1 MNEQAPDTQISA
13 HLGDFASFEKEMLA
27 LIPRVV
33 VDTGG
38 GAVTRPLA
46 RLNLG
51 VPTDPT
57 LAMVNAFAALADVVS
72 FYQDRVLNEGYL
84 STAIDYASLALLGR
98 SVGENPGTY
107 IGATAEIALFAQPGA
122 PVTVPQRAVL
132 QANPPKSGSGTPGT
146 NSGAAA
152 TAGAA
157 ASTAAAP
164 VFETAT
170 AVIADPALNQ
180 LTPLQTRP
188 VLLDPDTTSLLISG
202 TGLGLAVGDF
212 MLLVRRGSPTQ
223 WVRLTVFSVA
233 ENHVLVTT
241 TIGIGSSLQAQ
252 WTASGCTEPLP
263 LNPEQGLELYALDLT
278 CRLFGYNAP
287 SWSSQSAAVQRANT
301 PTGMSSA
308 EFAEWPGFGIDLN
321 ALDLQAVYT
330 KVLPGSQFLL
340 ETPEENT
347 LGVIASVSRQNV
359 SAFGLTGQVTQVTL
373 DPDPAVLPTGVALIP
388 SRTGVTASLL
398 GDGRVLL
405 AGGIGS
411 AGALDSVEI
420 YDPATGLLSQAAT
433 LPAKRGL
440 HTATTIDGAVYLAG
454 GVTSGSNGAWQFATD
469 ILQLDLSTLT
479 FTAIPGVTLAV
490 PRVAHAATLL
500 PDGTL
505 MLSGGLTG
513 DAADIHATLE
523 ALLAASVA
531 TPSVAVFAPLQRG
544 WTWQAELQRARAGH
558 SATLCPVVKS
568 AADGGS
574 ASAPPIGQI
583 VIFLGGHDGGAMPPG
598 ENDGS
603 QTGTIWNDA
612 EVSDPATW
620 KPVPGLYPIQAGA
633 TQGSAR
639 YDHVATSLPGNNGFL
654 VSGGQSP
661 TGPVGDDWLVGAL
674 AQYASPGSAGFTGVP
689 TFIPAPPLLVPRASH
704 AAALLQDGKL
714 VIAGGVAG
722 VTVLASVEIFAVS
735 AGTSIPFDGSRV
747 LGPSLAGAA
756 LPQAQAYP
764 AFLALPG
771 DKLLVAGGLGALP
784 DGYLNAVVAY
794 DADVGTFTTFPG
806 PILTTP
812 YTLAPV
818 GSIGLPDGTILIVGA
833 TSPAPFPFSPAAMTG
848 FAWTFDPTT
857 DLSTITG
864 APLTARVGATLSL
877 LPNGTVLVAG
887 GMGMTDAGYAVL
899 DTAEI
904 YDPKGRVFRKV
915 GNKMTVA
922 RCGHS
927 ATVLTN
933 GTVLLAGG
941 YFYPAITY
949 DPAGVLATWVPALDS
964 AETFNVAQQSF
975 IAVTTT
981 LPAGFAFHSATL
993 LASGD
998 VLIAGGVIDFY
1009 TERAFTAVTL
1019 FPSTQAAVF
1028 NVAAQGF
1035 AMIRPLGT
1043 ARAMHS
1049 ATLLDSGQVRI
1060 AGGVVAPDGAA
1071 TATTEVFD
1079 PNTYSFAPSFP
1090 LATPRRAQGAILLP
1104 DGLLIIGGAST
1115 PSYELI
1121 PPDGTGGQAAY
1132 PLPFQLPS
1140 PDYPVFASLSDIVA
1154 PIPIAGRGVYA
1165 FGGQAGAGGAGTCDG
1180 ILYVEAPPSSDSDA
1194 RRQALVYTQSRQMYL
1209 APPID
1214 NQPLMHLELV
1224 LTGLID
1230 TIVVGQNLLLAGNPP
1245 LATTIGT
1252 VTGIGGVPTLA
1263 PGSLIMVLAP
1273 VPSATGNWWRAQ
1285 VPDIGLLSI
1294 ETDLHGT
1301 PPAGLA
1307 FLSGNGSTI
1316 GNVTAQQLALFTR
1329 PVQSEA
1335 VTVRRVEQHAQDNTT
1350 HLLLDTPLRYLYD
1363 RTTTAVYGNVVEA
1376 TQGSTVNEVLGSGD
1390 GQKPFLQFMLKQ
1402 VPLTW
1407 LEEADGSI
1415 APQLQVMVNGTV
1427 WTCVEALGDCGPD
1440 ARAYQLTQ
1448 DAQGRAL
1455 IQFGDGVHGQRPP
1468 TGQNNITATYRI
1480 GAGPGGNVPAGSL
1493 TRPPLNVAGIKSVL
1507 NPVAASGGIG
1517 AAPRG
1522 TLRRQ
1527 IPIGVADLG
1536 RIITQE
1542 DMLTFVLNRPE
1553 IGAATLSTAARSPGD
1568 GPAIS
1573 LVTLAGLDND
1583 VPDRASPAFKSLQAA
1598 FKAALASGTAL
1609 LHRLLPFDPLPF
1621 KVQGSFSVAEGV
1633 DPQQVQSAIN
1643 DTLRAN
1649 YDLRVMTFG
1658 QSVRATD
1665 MTALIRTSVP
1675 NVKTV
1680 AVTRIWAPTEPQQPS
1695 ETKLHPNPATL
1706 VPETG
1711 AQILGLSTDADA
1723 VSFEYHKPSPAPA
1736 ASAGGTDRTP

>member
-1 MNEQAPDTQISA
+1 MSNQAPDTQISA
-13 HLGDFASFEKEMLA
+13 HLGDLASFEKEMLA
-27 LIPRVV
+27 LIPRVI
-33 VDTGG
+33 VDAAG
-38 GAVTRPLA
+38 GAITRPLA

-107 IGATAEIALFAQPGA
+107 IGATAEIALFAQPGT
-122 PVTVPQRAVL
+122 PVTVPKGAAL
-132 QANPPKSGSGTPGT
+132 QANPPKSSSGTSGT
-146 NSGAAA
+146 NSGTVA
-152 TAGAA
+152 TASAA

-170 AVIADPALNQ
+170 EVTADPVLNQ

-188 VLLDPDTTSLLISG
+188 VHLDPDTTSLLISG

-212 MLLVRRGSPTQ
+212 VLLVRRGSPTQ

-241 TIGIGSSLQAQ
+241 TIGIGSNLQAQ

-263 LNPEQGLELYALDLT
+263 LSPEEGLELYALDLT

-287 SWSSQSAAVQRANT
+287 SWSSQSAAVRRANT
-301 PTGMSSA
+301 PTGMSPA
-308 EFAEWPGFGIDLN
+308 EFTEWPGFGINLN
-321 ALDLQAVYT
+321 DLDLQAVYT

-347 LGVIASVSRQNV
+347 LGVIASVSRQNI
-359 SAFGLTGQVTQVTL
+359 SEFGLTGQVTQVTL
-373 DPDPAVLPTGVALIP
+373 NPDPAVLPTGVALIP

-411 AGALDSVEI
+411 AGALNSVEI
-420 YDPATGLLSQAAT
+420 YDPATELLSQVAT

-440 HTATTIDGAVYLAG
+440 HTATMIDGVVYLAG
-454 GVTSGSNGAWQFATD
+454 GVTSGTNGNWQFATD

-479 FTAIPGVTLAV
+479 FTSIPGVTLAV

-513 DAADIHATLE
+513 DAKLAYATLE

-531 TPSVAVFAPLQRG
+531 TPSVAVFAPLQRS
-544 WTWQAELQRARAGH
+544 WTWQADLQRARAGH

-598 ENDGS
+598 ENDGDPI
-603 QTGTIWNDA
+603 GAIWNDA
-612 EVSDPATW
+612 EVSDPTTW
-620 KPVPGLYPIQAGA
+620 KPVLGLYPIQSGSV
-633 TQGSAR
+633 TGSAR

-654 VSGGQSP
+654 VSGGESS
-661 TGPVGDDWLVGAL
+661 TGPVGDDWLVGAF
-674 AQYASPGSAGFTGVP
+674 AQYASPGSTSFTGVP
-689 TFIPAPPLLVPRASH
+689 TFVPAPQLLVPRSNH
-704 AAALLQDGKL
+704 AAALLQDSKL

-722 VTVLASVEIFAVS
+722 STVLASVEIFAVS

-756 LPQAQAYP
+756 LPQAQSYP

-771 DKLLVAGGLGALP
+771 DKLLLAGGLGSLP

-818 GSIGLPDGTILIVGA
+818 GSIGLPDGTILIMGS
-833 TSPAPFPFSPAAMTG
+833 TSPAPFPLSPAAMTG

-857 DLSTITG
+857 NLSTITG

-877 LPNGTVLVAG
+877 LPNGTILVAG
-887 GMGMTDAGYAVL
+887 GMGMTDAGYAVV

-915 GNKMTVA
+915 GNKMTVP
-922 RCGHS
+922 RCGHT
-927 ATVLTN
+927 ATVLAN

-964 AETFNVAQQSF
+964 AETFDVAQQAF
-975 IAVTTT
+975 TAVTTT

-998 VLIAGGVIDFY
+998 VLIAGGVTDFY
-1009 TERAFTAVTL
+1009 TERNFNSVTL

-1049 ATLLDSGQVRI
+1049 ATLLNSGQVRI
-1060 AGGVVAPDGAA
+1060 AGGVVKPDGEA
-1071 TATTEVFD
+1071 TATTELFD
-1079 PNTYSFAPSFP
+1079 PNNYSFAPSFP
-1090 LATPRRAQGAILLP
+1090 LSTPRRSQGAILLT

-1121 PPDGTGGQAAY
+1121 PPDGTGGQTAY

-1140 PDYPVFASLSDIVA
+1140 PNYPVFVSLSEIVS
-1154 PIPIAGRGVYA
+1154 PIPVAGRGVYA
-1165 FGGQAGAGGAGTCDG
+1165 FGGQVGAGSASSCDG
-1180 ILYVEAPPSSDSDA
+1180 ILYVEAPPSPDSDA

-1209 APPID
+1209 APPIN

-1230 TIVVGQNLLLAGNPP
+1230 NIVVGQNLLLAGNPP

-1252 VTGIGGVPTLA
+1252 VTGIGGMPGLA
-1263 PGSLIMVLAP
+1263 PGTPIMVLAP
-1273 VPSATGNWWRAQ
+1273 VPSATGNWWNAQ

-1294 ETDLHGT
+1294 ETDLQAT
-1301 PPAGLA
+1301 PPSGLA

-1316 GNVTAQQLALFTR
+1316 GNVTTQQLALFTR
-1329 PVQSEA
+1329 PVQSEK

-1363 RTTTAVYGNVVEA
+1363 RTTTAVYGNVVEV

-1390 GQKPFLQFMLKQ
+1390 GRKPFLQFMLKQ

-1407 LEEADGSI
+1407 LEEAEGSI
-1415 APQLQVMVNGTV
+1415 APQLQVMVNSTV

-1455 IQFGDGVHGQRPP
+1455 IQFGDGLHGQRPP

-1480 GAGPGGNVPAGSL
+1480 GAGPSGNVPAGSL

-1507 NPVAASGGIG
+1507 NPVAASGGTG
-1517 AAPRG
+1517 AAPRS
-1522 TLRRQ
+1522 TLRSQ

-1536 RIITQE
+1536 RIITQD

-1553 IGAATLSTAARSPGD
+1553 IGAATLSTAAKNPADSA
-1568 GPAIS
+1568 AIS
-1573 LVTLAGLDND
+1573 LVTLAGLDNA

-1598 FKAALASGTAL
+1598 FKAALASGKAL
-1609 LHRLLPFDPLPF
+1609 PHRLLPFGPLPF
-1621 KVQGSFSVAEGV
+1621 KVQGSFSVVTGA
-1633 DPQQVQSAIN
+1633 DPQQVQSEIN
-1643 DTLRAN
+1643 NTLRAN
-1649 YDLRVMTFG
+1649 YDLSVMTFG

-1675 NVKTV
+1675 NITTITV
-1680 AVTRIWAPTEPQQPS
+1680 AKIWAPTEPQQPS
-1695 ETKLHPNPATL
+1695 ETELHPNPATL
-1706 VPETG
+1706 DPETG

-1723 VSFEYHKPSPAPA
+1723 VSFEYQVLPPAPA
-1736 ASAGGTDRTP
+1736 APVDGTDRTP